1 MALNNSERI
10 GRCLEALR
18 KGLSP
23 YFIRELRTKFK
34 DKDWM
39 AEAWHAIDKPQ
50 YKEAQILLEGDADE
64 FVEKVEVNALLQL
77 VRRFERDVFFEKL
90 GHTGKTYLSEI
101 QSARNKWAH
110 QETFSVIDA
119 HRVVDTITRFL
130 EMISSEQAKMT
141 EEHARILLRTR
152 YDEEAKQSKR
162 RAKSKQSTLFTV
174 PEGLKPWRE
183 VILPHDDVSSGSY
196 QQAEFAADLSKVVDG
211 TADDE
216 YKNPKE
222 FFKRTYVTKGMLE
235 LLVAATKRMNGK
247 GGDPVIQ
254 LKTSFGGGKTHSMLA
269 LYHMFGGDIA
279 LSDIPNGNDIK
290 TASGIDSISKV
301 NRAVIVGT
309 AMSVARAHK
318 KDGISVKTLWGE
330 IAYQL
335 GGKEGYSMVAD
346 EDKRSTAATSD
357 ILTPLL
363 EKYSPCIIIMDE
375 LVAYARNIY
384 GHDDLPSGSFD
395 SIMTFIQALTESV
408 KAVPKAQMVISI
420 PESDMEIGGEAG
432 KRVLGSLEHTIG
444 RIESVWA
451 PVGAGEGFEIVRRR
465 LFSSDIDYAARD
477 AAVNKFMKMYQD
489 DSGEFPN
496 RVQNTEY
503 KEKMT
508 ACYPIHPELFDRLY
522 EDWSTLERF
531 QKTRGVLRFM
541 AAVIHELWIQGDNN
555 ILIMPGTIPLLS
567 PPVRNEILKYLPEQ
581 WPAVVDIDIDG
592 ENSNTK
598 AIDSKFANLG
608 KYQASRKVARSIF
621 LGSAPSVHQATA
633 RGVEEVHIRLASIQP
648 GDNFAAFSDALRRMA
663 SQLTYLYNED
673 TRFWYDTRPSI
684 NREAS
689 DRASGFENHKIIT
702 EVEQRIRGLSTH
714 RMFKGV
720 HRMPGTTADVP
731 DDQNTR
737 VVVISPKYLHRRNGV
752 SSKAL
757 EFVNEMLNA
766 RGTAP
771 RYYKNA
777 LIFIAPDKLQWESL
791 EQGVRDYLAWDSILN
806 DTEVLNLDAGSVRQA
821 TSKKKIADK
830 TVHDRINETFVW
842 AIYPNQKDGTSA
854 LELKSEKIR
863 SGDGHF
869 IQRAV
874 NQLSK
879 DTTVHTQWSADGLI
893 HEIEKWNLFKDE
905 PHISVKQL
913 WEYFSS
919 YPYLPR
925 LESDQILIKAITQGL
940 KTKDYF
946 GYAGSVTDADEYRG
960 FVYGDPLP
968 QVQISETSV
977 LIKLD
982 AAMEYDKKESEKE
995 QPSTES
1001 SDEKQTGKAGTET
1014 GTEGVDQPKLQKE
1027 KKKKRFFASSKL
1039 DPLRFT
1045 SQAGQIGENIVA
1057 HLQAHKD
1064 ANVTITIDIQADS
1077 DEGFNDELVRTVSEN
1092 SNALNVDQ
1100 HGFEDE

>member
-18 KGLSP
+18 QGLSP
-23 YFIRELRTKFK
+23 YFVREVRAKFE
-34 DKDWM
+34 DEDWT
-39 AEAWHAIDKPQ
+39 AEAWHAMDKPQ

-64 FVEKVEVNALLQL
+64 FTKKVEVNALLQL
-77 VRRFERDVFFEKL
+77 VRRFDRDVFFEKL

-130 EMISSEQAKMT
+130 EMISSEQAKVT

-235 LLVAATKRMNGK
+235 LLVAAIKRMNGK

-357 ILTPLL
+357 IITPLL

-384 GHDDLPSGSFD
+384 GHDDLPAGSFD

-408 KAVPKAQMVISI
+408 KVAPKSLMVISI
-420 PESDMEIGGEAG
+420 PESDMEIGGKAG
-432 KRVLGSLEHTIG
+432 KKVLNNLEHTIG

-496 RVQNTEY
+496 RVQKTEY

-567 PPVRNEILKYLPEQ
+567 PPVRN
-581 WPAVVDIDIDG
+581 
-592 ENSNTK
+592 
-598 AIDSKFANLG
+598 
-608 KYQASRKVARSIF
+608 
-621 LGSAPSVHQATA
+621 
-633 RGVEEVHIRLASIQP
+633 
-648 GDNFAAFSDALRRMA
+648 
-663 SQLTYLYNED
+663 
-673 TRFWYDTRPSI
+673 
-684 NREAS
+684 
-689 DRASGFENHKIIT
+689 
-702 EVEQRIRGLSTH
+702 
-714 RMFKGV
+714 
-720 HRMPGTTADVP
+720 
-731 DDQNTR
+731 
-737 VVVISPKYLHRRNGV
+737 
-752 SSKAL
+752 
-757 EFVNEMLNA
+757 
-766 RGTAP
+766 
-771 RYYKNA
+771 
-777 LIFIAPDKLQWESL
+777 
-791 EQGVRDYLAWDSILN
+791 
-806 DTEVLNLDAGSVRQA
+806 
-821 TSKKKIADK
+821 
-830 TVHDRINETFVW
+830 
-842 AIYPNQKDGTSA
+842 
-854 LELKSEKIR
+854 
-863 SGDGHF
+863 
-869 IQRAV
+869 
-874 NQLSK
+874 
-879 DTTVHTQWSADGLI
+879 
-893 HEIEKWNLFKDE
+893 
-905 PHISVKQL
+905 
-913 WEYFSS
+913 
-919 YPYLPR
+919 
-925 LESDQILIKAITQGL
+925 
-940 KTKDYF
+940 
-946 GYAGSVTDADEYRG
+946 
-960 FVYGDPLP
+960 
-968 QVQISETSV
+968 
-977 LIKLD
+977 
-982 AAMEYDKKESEKE
+982 
-995 QPSTES
+995 
-1001 SDEKQTGKAGTET
+1001 
-1014 GTEGVDQPKLQKE
+1014 
-1027 KKKKRFFASSKL
+1027 
-1039 DPLRFT
+1039 
-1045 SQAGQIGENIVA
+1045 
-1057 HLQAHKD
+1057 
-1064 ANVTITIDIQADS
+1064 
-1077 DEGFNDELVRTVSEN
+1077 
-1092 SNALNVDQ
+1092 
-1100 HGFEDE
+1100 